1 LQRAKKTGGKKE
13 RRRRRITTRVKTLE
27 EGQYR
32 IFDILKE
39 IQEWWEAVSI
49 VTVVGQNASVDESEE
64 ELEEMKHEDGGE
76 IEREEISHRLR
87 AERLDNDV
95 LEHDD
100 VDIAEA
106 LAAAD
111 ECACVETAAFGIC
124 ASWEE
129 SAPYMS
135 KAEGGVKSGE
145 SEEEGSE
152 NIEVVVDAAVEH
164 EAMLGMVRITTA
176 DMKANMKAELDSLL
190 RRVQG
195 VEVCIHTS
203 MTRFD
208 RRLQEIE
215 VLNSVTWTSTLNSI
229 FLKPIQSSDAG
240 AAMVQ
245 PSVEIVDRKDG
256 VNGENAE
263 VRNATTA
270 EHADGADRRALQQ
283 SGPSGM
289 TDGASRSMGRGGGKK
304 KGGWEK
310 GGYIDGGGKMS
321 SRVAKVEH
329 DGGNDRRA
337 HSGWAHSTEPSETTA
352 GASRLMGRG
361 GGKAKSWWENGRWWV
376 EGVDYTD
383 IDRAEQADGI
393 NRRERPTEDTDGASR
408 SKGRGGEK
416 IRGGK
421 K

>member
-1 LQRAKKTGGKKE
+1 MQRAKKTGGKKE
-13 RRRRRITTRVKTLE
+13 RSRKRITTRVKTLE

-32 IFDILKE
+32 LFDILKE

-304 KGGWEK
+304 K
-310 GGYIDGGGKMS
+310 
-321 SRVAKVEH
+321 
-329 DGGNDRRA
+329 
-337 HSGWAHSTEPSETTA
+337 
-352 GASRLMGRG
+352 
-361 GGKAKSWWENGRWWV
+361 
-376 EGVDYTD
+376 VD
-383 IDRAEQADGI
+383 
-393 NRRERPTEDTDGASR
+393 
-408 SKGRGGEK
+408 
-416 IRGGK
+416 GK
-421 K
+421 KVDISTVEER